1 MESIWGVFEV
11 SLGRLGDP
19 WGCFWELVGPIGE
32 PFGSNG
38 VLAGPIQIV
47 RNFRTSLTL
56 RGANSFSRFDLAVM
70 REMCRAHGVPHGP
83 TEVSVCRHFWVQGPT
98 EERSS
103 APPFWI
109 RHVRDHH
116 T

>member
-1 MESIWGVFEV
+1 M

-56 RGANSFSRFDLAVM
+56 RGANSFSRFDLAVV
-70 REMCRAHGVPHGP
+70 RETCRAHGFFHGVLLSTGHRP
-83 TEVSVCRHFWVQGPT
+83 WVQ
-98 EERSS
+98 ERS
-103 APPFWI
+103 
-109 RHVRDHH
+109 
-116 T
+116 